1 MCAQVQGFFEMPVDN
16 LRASPFL
23 LQHLKENVDLLGAV
37 VVARNAAGVAR
48 ATSYAERLRCPFAV
62 IHGVED
68 VLCEVDQV
76 RRARSPLPSPL
87 AFSPRPPRPAPPLPR
102 SASHKPPRFASN

>member
-1 MCAQVQGFFEMPVDN
+1 MCEQVQGFFEMPVDN

-37 VVARNAAGVAR
+37 VVARNATGVAR

-76 RRARSPLPSPL
+76 RRTPALLSPLCSLLSPSL
-87 AFSPRPPRPAPPLPR
+87 DAYVDAPG
-102 SASHKPPRFASN
+102 SV